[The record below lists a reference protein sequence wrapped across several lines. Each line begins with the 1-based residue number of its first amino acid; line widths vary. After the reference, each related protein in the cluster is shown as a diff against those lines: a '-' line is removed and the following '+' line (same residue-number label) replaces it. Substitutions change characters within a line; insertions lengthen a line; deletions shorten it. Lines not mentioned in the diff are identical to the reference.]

1 MSTAPS
7 AGSELRIG
15 ECDIASPQAAR
26 VELITRKA
34 ESGMSFFIGVLKK
47 MTIPARRPAY
57 QERIQLVN
65 RKPWQEATDLC

>member
-1 MSTAPS
+1 VSTAPS

-34 ESGMSFFIGVLKK
+34 ESGMSFFIGVL
-47 MTIPARRPAY
+47 
-57 QERIQLVN
+57 
-65 RKPWQEATDLC
+65 